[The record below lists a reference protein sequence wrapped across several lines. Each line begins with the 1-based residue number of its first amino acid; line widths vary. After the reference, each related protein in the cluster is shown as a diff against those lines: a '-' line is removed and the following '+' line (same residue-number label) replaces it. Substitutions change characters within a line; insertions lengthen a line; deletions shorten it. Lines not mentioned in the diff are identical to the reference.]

1 MRREVVIGGSVLL
14 VFVIGLLIG
23 AIIRTRTV
31 THTSRVYA
39 TTVTGVPAGCR
50 EAITLTRRLE
60 DTAHPEE
67 IPALTTQF
75 DAAAAGCQI
84 PEGCREALSYF
95 PEIVSEQ
102 SRAKLLALGRVFEAA
117 AARCQ

>member
-1 MRREVVIGGSVLL
+1 MRREVVIGGSVLM

-31 THTSRVYA
+31 THTSTVYA

-60 DTAHPEE
+60 HTGLPDE
-67 IPALTTQF
+67 IPTLTAQF

-84 PEGCREALSYF
+84 PQGCREALSYF
-95 PEIVSEQ
+95 PKIVSEQ
-102 SRAKLLALGRVFEAA
+102 SR
-117 AARCQ
+117 